1 MSLSHKQ
8 QTPPKQGLVRHRR
21 ERTAAKDRFHG
32 PGANPAG
39 AGQDLLTQHRACAT
53 VGTRVSTVG
62 KILVP
67 AKILRKCKNMAQ
79 PHLFLTR
86 RSFHSARQSC
96 VINLSRP
103 ETRNYGHCEV
113 SPTYEGGINSVNV
126 TNCRNR
132 QGAVL
137 PAGTKWLLITG
148 LMERV
153 LGRGSRTALIRR
165 TVGN

>member
-1 MSLSHKQ
+1 MTHKQ

-21 ERTAAKDRFHG
+21 ERTAAFACLG
-32 PGANPAG
+32 
-39 AGQDLLTQHRACAT
+39 GQGLLTANRSLCQSLKCELQT
-53 VGTRVSTVG
+53 GG
-62 KILVP
+62 KILTT

-86 RSFHSARQSC
+86 RSFYAVGQSC
-96 VINLSRP
+96 DTNLIPP

-126 TNCRNR
+126 TNCRIR

-153 LGRGSRTALIRR
+153 LYGGHEQPSLDRLWK
-165 TVGN
+165 